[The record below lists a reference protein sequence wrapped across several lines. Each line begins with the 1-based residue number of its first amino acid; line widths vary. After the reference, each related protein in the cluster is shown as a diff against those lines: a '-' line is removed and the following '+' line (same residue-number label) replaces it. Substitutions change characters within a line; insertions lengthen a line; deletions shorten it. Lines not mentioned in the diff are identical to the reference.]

1 MSDDESTTPTPGPP
15 APDWQTPR
23 APDGWV
29 APAPPPPNGGWAA
42 SDRGDPQPYAASYVP
57 QPGYAYGPPPPAS
70 VRPTYQP
77 GLGRFSVLPPTASGW
92 NWGAFF
98 FTWIWGLFNGAYVTL
113 WGLLL
118 SFVPFG
124 NLVWAIVCGV
134 NGSRWAW
141 QGKPWTSVEQ
151 FRSAQRKWAAA
162 ALIVFLVAVIGL
174 ILLVIFAAGHASGSR
189 GVDALPSAPV

>member
-1 MSDDESTTPTPGPP
+1 MSRSRATPTVRRRREPSSPP
-15 APDWQTPR
+15 TSRVSA
-23 APDGWV
+23 
-29 APAPPPPNGGWAA
+29 
-42 SDRGDPQPYAASYVP
+42 
-57 QPGYAYGPPPPAS
+57 
-70 VRPTYQP
+70 
-77 GLGRFSVLPPTASGW
+77 RFSVLPPAASGW

-118 SFVPFG
+118 SFVPLG

-134 NGSRWAW
+134 NGNRWAW

-151 FRSAQRKWAAA
+151 FRSTQHKWAVA

-174 ILLVIFAAGHASGSR
+174 VLLVLVVHAAGHGSAT
-189 GVDALPSAPV
+189 GAIGALPAASL